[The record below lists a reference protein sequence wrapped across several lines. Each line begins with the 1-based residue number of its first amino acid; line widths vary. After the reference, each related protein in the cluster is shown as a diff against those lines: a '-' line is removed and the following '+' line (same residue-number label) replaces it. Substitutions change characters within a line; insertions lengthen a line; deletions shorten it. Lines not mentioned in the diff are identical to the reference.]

1 MRSHLQKLSNCPSG
15 LPPPCLGLWGQAA
28 DKQTTNKPESQQ
40 GNEPTDQETNKPTNQ
55 QGNKPTPQQARRAE
69 MNPQTNQK
77 TTKKSTKNQPKW
89 LQNRSWRLSWAPL
102 GASWGVLGPSWRQD
116 GPKSQKSGNL
126 SIRVTPLGGQ
136 VGSQNPSKIV
146 PEAYQKVI
154 IFLIACGVGFCC
166 HLVPT
171 WLQLGRQNPPQI
183 QPSWLQDPSK
193 NRSYGFLLAR
203 CPKYPKTLNLLTV
216 LHF

>member
-1 MRSHLQKLSNCPSG
+1 
-15 LPPPCLGLWGQAA
+15 
-28 DKQTTNKPESQQ
+28 
-40 GNEPTDQETNKPTNQ
+40 
-55 QGNKPTPQQARRAE
+55 

-89 LQNRSWRLSWAPL
+89 LQNQSCRLSWAPL
-102 GASWGVLGPSWRQD
+102 EASWELLGPSWRQEA
-116 GPKSQKSGNL
+116 PRAENPSTL
-126 SIRVTPLGGQ
+126 PLVDPPLESQ
-136 VGSQNPSKIV
+136 VGTKNSLKID

-193 NRSYGFLLAR
+193 NGSRCRPIFCLIFDRPGIIFLSI
-203 CPKYPKTLNLLTV
+203 
-216 LHF
+216 

>member
-1 MRSHLQKLSNCPSG
+1 MLSNCPSG
-15 LPPPCLGLWGQAA
+15 LPPPC
-28 DKQTTNKPESQQ
+28 PEHA
-40 GNEPTDQETNKPTNQ
+40 K

-89 LQNRSWRLSWAPL
+89 LQNQSCRLSWAPL
-102 GASWGVLGPSWRQD
+102 GASWELLGPSWRQEA
-116 GPKSQKSGNL
+116 PRAENPSTL
-126 SIRVTPLGGQ
+126 PLVDPPLESQ
-136 VGSQNPSKIV
+136 VGTKNSLKID

-203 CPKYPKTLNLLTV
+203 CPR
-216 LHF
+216 